1 MGTQPL
7 YSCRLQWAAC
17 SGSGAQI
24 GQITAMRQH
33 RPALSPHLSPL
44 RDFSRCDI
52 VTRMTGQ
59 SDNRSDDPRD
69 FSATSHPPVH
79 PVTTVVG
86 PVRSQTRYSGLLPG
100 LTSSPLTALL
110 HCHCAESA
118 RVGRMVHG
126 VQSPPVLGSATAAEE
141 LLVDMESPS
150 WARSRC
156 EQQAGSPSRG
166 Q

>member
-1 MGTQPL
+1 MGRAHGLFTAVG
-7 YSCRLQWAAC
+7 S
-17 SGSGAQI
+17 SGQLVVARPQI

-59 SDNRSDDPRD
+59 SDNRSGFCPRD
-69 FSATSHPPVH
+69 FSTTSHPPVH

-100 LTSSPLTALL
+100 LTSSPLTALV

-118 RVGRMVHG
+118 RVGRMVHR
-126 VQSPPVLGSATAAEE
+126 VQSPPVSGSATAAEE
-141 LLVDMESPS
+141 LVDERRRGSILGEVDVA
-150 WARSRC
+150 AR
-156 EQQAGSPSRG
+156 QP
-166 Q
+166 